1 MVHHGQAEPVL
12 AERHRVRMAAYLER
26 PERFVNGPP
35 RLERVPE
42 AVWINPPE
50 KTTHQIAPGSTLRRE
65 DDPEVVPILTT
76 HAPVARPGALVTPQE
91 CGLVTQ

>member
-1 MVHHGQAEPVL
+1 
-12 AERHRVRMAAYLER
+12 MAGYLKR

-35 RLERVPE
+35 KLERLPE

-50 KTTHQIAPGSTLRRE
+50 KTTPQIAPGSTQRRE

-76 HAPVARPGALVTPQE
+76 HAPVTRPRALVTPHE
-91 CGLVTQ
+91 CGMVTQ